1 MPSTR
6 VSFVLATCNRRDV
19 LLSTLQHLR
28 EAAAEAD
35 ESEIIVVDNASRD
48 RTCDAV
54 RSQFPEVRLIP
65 LANNLGSCAKA
76 VGVERAGGEYVVFL
90 DDDSHPRPGSIR
102 RMIERFDTDP
112 RLGCAGFTVH
122 LPDGRLESS
131 ALPNVFVGCGAG
143 FRRAALREVG
153 GLDRTLFMQ
162 AEEYDLSFR
171 LAATGWKIET
181 FPDLH
186 VDHLKTPQSRVARRT
201 LYYDTLNNLLLAARY
216 LPDEYEADIRRDW
229 SQRYGWIAAD
239 AAHLSA
245 YWRGRIEG
253 ACRYRRERHAYARWR
268 LPPPAFEYLFRF
280 RYIARAMAA
289 VAESGAR
296 TIVLA
301 ELGKNIR
308 PFVLAARNARLRICG
323 IADDRFAAPGRRY
336 EGIPI
341 QSLPEALRAA
351 PDLVVISNTS
361 PAHARRTAEH
371 VRQSTPI
378 PVLRW
383 FGYDLPA
390 DSTTNG
396 SASSPRPRSLVS
408 CSPVGS
414 CLL

>member
-48 RTCDAV
+48 QTCQAV

-76 VGVERAGGEYVVFL
+76 VGIARAGGEYVVFL
-90 DDDSHPRPGSIR
+90 DDDSHPHPASIR
-102 RMIERFDTDP
+102 RMIERFSTDP
-112 RLGCAGFTVH
+112 QLGCAGFTVH

-153 GLDRTLFMQ
+153 GLDHTLFMQ

-171 LAATGWKIET
+171 LAAAGWKIET

-186 VDHLKTPQSRVARRT
+186 VDHLKTPQARIARRT
-201 LYYDTLNNLLLAARY
+201 LYYDTRNNLLIAARY
-216 LPDEYEADIRRDW
+216 LPEEHEADIRRDW
-229 SQRYGWIAAD
+229 SQRYRWIAAD
-239 AAHLSA
+239 AGHLSA
-245 YWRGRIEG
+245 YWRGRMEG
-253 ACRYRRERHAYARWR
+253 ACRHRRERRSYARWR
-268 LPPPAFEYLFRF
+268 LPPAAFEYLFRF
-280 RYIARAMAA
+280 DYIARRMAA

-296 TIVLA
+296 RIVLA

-308 PFVLAARNARLRICG
+308 PFVRAARNARLCICS
-323 IADDRFAAPGRRY
+323 IADDRFATPGRRY

-341 QSLPEALRAA
+341 QPLREALRTA

-371 VRQSTPI
+371 VRQSTAI

-383 FGYDLPA
+383 FGYDLSGEPA
-390 DSTTNG
+390 TTDPL
-396 SASSPRPRSLVS
+396 ADPRPRALAT
-408 CSPVGS
+408 CSPLAS
-414 CLL
+414 CQP